1 MSPAPEYPPELARY
15 SRQMLFAP
23 LGVAGQR
30 RLRHASVT
38 LIGCGAL
45 GSATANLLVRA
56 GVGALR
62 IVDRDF
68 IELNNLQRQ
77 TLFDEHDIAQNLPKA
92 EAAARK
98 LRKINS
104 AVEIEGIVADVNP
117 GNVVAHCADADL
129 ILDGTDN
136 LETRYLINDVAVKHG
151 VPWVFGAC
159 LGAEGLVLAIVPHE
173 GPCLRCVWEDLPPP
187 GTTPTCDTV
196 GILAATV
203 GVVASLQATEALK
216 ILIGKRGQDPFSRDQ
231 DPPEE
236 VPDTFLSGLL
246 AIDVW
251 VGRVRALN
259 VQAAFGDGD
268 CPCCK
273 QGQYDFLAGDRV
285 ASTTT
290 LCGRD
295 AVQIRPAGDVRIS
308 FKTLAMRL
316 PGHAHAKFNE
326 FMLRFS
332 IESYHVTLFADGR
345 AIIQGTSD
353 PAIARG
359 VYAKYVGT

>member
-1 MSPAPEYPPELARY
+1 MSPESAYPPELARY

-23 LGVAGQR
+23 IGVAGQR
-30 RLRHASVT
+30 RLRQASVA
-38 LIGCGAL
+38 LVGCGAL
-45 GSATANLLVRA
+45 GSELANLLARA

-68 IELNNLQRQ
+68 IEIDNLQRQ
-77 TLFDEHDIAQNLPKA
+77 ALFDEHDVAQNLPKA

-104 AVEIEGIVADVNP
+104 AIEVEGIVADVNRA
-117 GNVVAHCADADL
+117 NVEAYCADADL

-159 LGAEGLVLAIVPHE
+159 LGAEGLVLPIVPHE
-173 GPCLRCVWEDLPPP
+173 GPCLRCIWEEPPAP

-196 GILAATV
+196 GILAATAS
-203 GVVASLQATEALK
+203 VVASLQATEAMKMLM
-216 ILIGKRGQDPFSRDQ
+216 GRDA
-231 DPPEE
+231 D
-236 VPDTFLSGLL
+236 VRRSLT

-251 VGRVRALN
+251 AGRMRVVN
-259 VQAAFGDGD
+259 VQKAFTEGN

-273 QGQYDFLAGDRV
+273 QGRYEFLTGERV
-285 ASTTT
+285 AATTT

-295 AVQIRPAGDVRIS
+295 AVQIMPAEGATVN
-308 FKTLAMRL
+308 FKAIAARL
-316 PGHAHAKFNE
+316 PAQARASFNE
-326 FMLRFS
+326 FLLRFKADACT
-332 IESYHVTLFADGR
+332 VTLFRDGR
-345 AIIQGTSD
+345 AIVQGTSD
-353 PAIARG
+353 PAVARG
-359 VYAKYVGT
+359 VYAKYVGC

>member
-30 RLRHASVT
+30 RLSHASVT

-45 GSATANLLVRA
+45 GSATADLLVRA

-136 LETRYLINDVAVKHG
+136 LETRYLINDVAVKHS

-159 LGAEGLVLAIVPHE
+159 LGAEGLVLTIVPHE
-173 GPCLRCVWEDLPPP
+173 GPCLRCVWEELPPP

-203 GVVASLQATEALK
+203 GVVASLQAMEAMK
-216 ILIGKRGQDPFSRDQ
+216 ILVGKRGQDRFSDAI
-231 DPPEE
+231 
-236 VPDTFLSGLL
+236 LSRLL

-251 VGRVRALN
+251 AVRVRALN
-259 VQAAFGDGD
+259 VQAAFAEGH

-273 QGQYDFLAGDRV
+273 QGRYDFLAGDRV

-295 AVQIRPAGDVRIS
+295 AVQIRPAGDVRMS
-308 FKTLAMRL
+308 FKTLALRL